1 MKKSFLLLALVGV
14 GLGIGI
20 GFLSGPKGDPLAE
33 LLPATTLNGYI
44 EGTQVAI
51 MANAK
56 GRSISGGSL
65 LMAEGWAP
73 SGIPEE
79 KLLPTVYGA
88 LKAVLQQNR
97 KAEVVRLYLAEDSLR
112 ARAYQWVAMAEYRR
126 GRITVTGGFPSSQ
139 QIDSLKAMGLEARR
153 PTLAEAKA
161 IAAVFDRTGGLGAER
176 LEVSQ
181 SISVPRAGNPPAAFF
196 DLPLETKVLAA
207 VGKENGL
214 KAMELKDALLAVN
227 RFYWLRA
234 GQILAV
240 RE

>member
-1 MKKSFLLLALVGV
+1 MKKTFFLLVLA
-14 GLGIGI
+14 GIGI
-20 GFLSGPKGDPLAE
+20 GVLVGYLSGPKGDPLAE

-56 GRSISGGSL
+56 GRSITGGAL

-73 SGIPEE
+73 AGISDER
-79 KLLPTVYGA
+79 LLPTIYGA

-97 KAEVVRLYLAEDSLR
+97 QAEVVRLYLAEDSLL
-112 ARAYQWVAMAEYRR
+112 ARAYQWAAMAEYRR
-126 GRITVTGGFPSSQ
+126 GRVTVTGGFPSVG
-139 QIDSLKAMGLEARR
+139 QIDSLKSLGFEARR
-153 PTLAEAKA
+153 PSAAEARA
-161 IAAVFDRTGGLGAER
+161 IAAVFDRTNGLGADR

-181 SISVPRAGNPPAAFF
+181 SLSVPRTGPPPAAYF
-196 DLPLETKVLAA
+196 DLPLETKVLSA
-207 VGKENGL
+207 VSKEHGL
-214 KAMELKDALLAVN
+214 KAHELRETLLAVN
-227 RFYWLRA
+227 RFYWLKA